1 MSGIAEANK
10 LPQALTDDDFP
21 TFTPDQI
28 QLGQLL
34 FYDKILSGNRNISCG
49 TCHHPK
55 HGTSDGLPLG
65 IGEGGVGL
73 GPKRTVGSDL
83 IKKRIPRNSTALWN
97 LGSKDINVLFHDGRL
112 SKKDTYENIFDS
124 PAEEWFASWI

>member
-1 MSGIAEANK
+1 
-10 LPQALTDDDFP
+10 
-21 TFTPDQI
+21 
-28 QLGQLL
+28 L

-83 IKKRIPRNSTALWN
+83 IKKKNTTKLYSFMEL
-97 LGSKDINVLFHDGRL
+97 RL
-112 SKKDTYENIFDS
+112 KRYKRFIS
-124 PAEEWFASWI
+124 

>member
-28 QLGQLL
+28 RLGQLL

-55 HGTSDGLPLG
+55 HAK
-65 IGEGGVGL
+65 GESLTKG
-73 GPKRTVGSDL
+73 
-83 IKKRIPRNSTALWN
+83 
-97 LGSKDINVLFHDGRL
+97 
-112 SKKDTYENIFDS
+112 
-124 PAEEWFASWI
+124 

>member
-34 FYDKILSGNRNISCG
+34 FM
-49 TCHHPK
+49 
-55 HGTSDGLPLG
+55 
-65 IGEGGVGL
+65 
-73 GPKRTVGSDL
+73 
-83 IKKRIPRNSTALWN
+83 IKFYQEIEIFLVVLVTIQNMAQAMDCLW
-97 LGSKDINVLFHDGRL
+97 G
-112 SKKDTYENIFDS
+112 
-124 PAEEWFASWI
+124 

>member
-1 MSGIAEANK
+1 MSGIAEANKLPQAFK

-73 GPKRTVGSDL
+73 GPNRTVGSD
-83 IKKRIPRNSTALWN
+83 
-97 LGSKDINVLFHDGRL
+97 
-112 SKKDTYENIFDS
+112 
-124 PAEEWFASWI
+124 